1 MAGEHPNARFNL
13 TAIPY
18 RFMALGLCLL
28 IYGALSSPTPDN
40 PHIPELMIAV
50 LLIIAIGACGVQS
63 AFDMK
68 QALRH
73 NVFVLSCFLIY
84 GLIVTSLVGFFNAQD
99 LGVIIRDIIAF
110 LLLSLPLFLV
120 IGARNEGQEQFLKV
134 LWFGAF
140 GIASLFAL
148 RVLFSNNV
156 AFFPNETALLYL
168 ANSPLMI
175 FFAIYGVLNFYSALI
190 DKRFALRDAIY
201 SGASMMMIW
210 AMAQDIQRAPMAA
223 IAISLMSIA
232 IYYIALKPK
241 SSLLPLLAI
250 GAVLAILSGPLG
262 EILSAMAY
270 KTSLVG
276 VNARADELAAIWA
289 EISVRPMTA
298 LFGMGWGAVFA
309 SPALGGLYA
318 SYSHSLLSYMLYK
331 AGIVGLF
338 ITLGFAIIYG
348 RFIYKIAVKRG
359 FVLACSLF
367 WALAIPLFLYASY
380 KSFDF
385 GLLLSL
391 IMALSLYKIDTQKTD
406 TQKTRI
412 AQN

>member
-1 MAGEHPNARFNL
+1 M
-13 TAIPY
+13 
-18 RFMALGLCLL
+18 
-28 IYGALSSPTPDN
+28 SSSSTTCAKSP
-40 PHIPELMIAV
+40 
-50 LLIIAIGACGVQS
+50 S
-63 AFDMK
+63 
-68 QALRH
+68 
-73 NVFVLSCFLIY
+73 
-84 GLIVTSLVGFFNAQD
+84 
-99 LGVIIRDIIAF
+99 
-110 LLLSLPLFLV
+110 
-120 IGARNEGQEQFLKV
+120 
-134 LWFGAF
+134 
-140 GIASLFAL
+140 AL